1 VLLQFSLAQ
10 LYTRS
15 NAGKNH
21 AMTTRVQGSFVTF
34 TAPDGAHALIGDFT
48 DGTDRPIK
56 LEAGQSV
63 TLEFPRAAYIEYA
76 FLDAKGAPF
85 ADPDNP
91 LKAQNPWY
99 AYFRAVMMPRYRPH
113 ELREALPDAPKGQI
127 ERLEWNGKIFAGKRR
142 AYVYKPPSFD
152 SSIQYP
158 VFFVQDGVAY
168 YRTGKLNLVADN
180 LLHLG
185 RIQPVVLVF
194 LEPADRTEE
203 YFFND
208 AHLEFLIT
216 EAVTQIESRYPISR
230 DMSKRGLWGASLG
243 GLASMYAAFT
253 RPDAFGNVVTQSGA
267 FQGKPGTPYQ
277 RIPAE
282 YVRKDGQNTNEW
294 LLEQVTSTEKRNL
307 RISQECGQLEWL
319 LGANRRMAAAL
330 WDEGYAHQYVERASG
345 HNWVTWRDG
354 LADHLEFM
362 LGT

>member
-1 VLLQFSLAQ
+1 MLGGVPEIGAVLL
-10 LYTRS
+10 YTIGIARE
-15 NAGKNH
+15 NH
-21 AMTTRVQGSFVTF
+21 AMPTHVQGSFVTF
-34 TAPDGAHALIGDFT
+34 TAPGGASALIGDFT
-48 DGTDRPIK
+48 DGTDRPIA
-56 LEAGQSV
+56 LGAGQSV
-63 TLEFPRAAYIEYA
+63 TLEFPRSAYIEYA

-113 ELREALPDAPKGQI
+113 ELREALPDVPKGQV
-127 ERLEWNGKIFAGKRR
+127 ERLEWDGKIFSGKRR
-142 AYVYKPPSFD
+142 AYVYTPPGFD
-152 SSIQYP
+152 SSLQYP

-168 YRTGKLNLVADN
+168 YRTGKLNVVADN
-180 LLHLG
+180 LLHLE
-185 RIQPVVLVF
+185 RIRPTILAF
-194 LEPADRTEE
+194 LEPSDRTLE

-208 AHLEFLIT
+208 TYLEFLMT
-216 EAVTQIESRYPISR
+216 EAIPRVEADYPIS
-230 DMSKRGLWGASLG
+230 SSASARGLWGASLG

-253 RPDAFGNVVTQSGA
+253 RPDAFGNIVTQSGA
-267 FQGKPGTPYQ
+267 LQGEPGT
-277 RIPAE
+277 E
-282 YVRKDGQNTNEW
+282 YRRGANEW
-294 LLEQVTSTEKRNL
+294 LLEQIKSTEKRNL

-330 WDEGYAHQYVERASG
+330 WDKGYAHQYVERASG